1 MTQPGTG
8 SGQGIS
14 SRLRASVE
22 TATRVLTDPKGF
34 YGTMP
39 KSGGFEEPGLFAG
52 IMLVA
57 GGIVLGL
64 LSLVRLQAAGFF
76 VSLVLTPVFGAIGL
90 LVGAAILFLLSRA
103 LGGQPTFESSFRIAA
118 YASALFPV
126 NAVLTAVPF
135 LPLLVSAYGIYIAIV
150 AVIAVSGVPEQRA
163 WTVLGGLG
171 ALLLFLSLA
180 ATLAARRAASRF
192 ETLGIRL
199 EKNAEEVG
207 KAAEQWSKEMEKAV
221 EQTKKELERR
231 QGE

>member
-1 MTQPGTG
+1 MTQPGAG

-14 SRLRASVE
+14 SRLWASVE

-57 GGIVLGL
+57 GGIVLAL
-64 LSLVRLQAAGFF
+64 FSLVRLQAAGFF
-76 VSLVLTPVFGAIGL
+76 ASLVLTPVFGAIGL
-90 LVGAAILFLLSRA
+90 LVGAAILFFLSRA

-118 YASALFPV
+118 YASALVPV
-126 NAVLTAVPF
+126 NAALTAVPF
-135 LPLLVSAYGIYIAIV
+135 LPLLVSAYGIYIVIV
-150 AVIAVSGVPEQRA
+150 AVIVVSGVPEQRA

-171 ALLLFLSLA
+171 ALFLFLSLA
-180 ATLAARRAASRF
+180 ATLAVRQIGK
-192 ETLGIRL
+192 T
-199 EKNAEEVG
+199 AEHWSKEMD
-207 KAAEQWSKEMEKAV
+207 KAAEQM
-221 EQTKKELERR
+221 KKDLGRR